1 MLFLGL
7 GGFWPPMDTTLR
19 SVRCFGVYSNLLIET
34 TIYVG
39 ADRRVRQPFGL
50 LMTES
55 FKGAGTARVWFTGS
69 WHLTSRQND

>member
-1 MLFLGL
+1 
-7 GGFWPPMDTTLR
+7 MDTTLR

-55 FKGAGTARVWFTGS
+55 F
-69 WHLTSRQND
+69 